1 MSDTAVAPANSMP
14 RTIDP
19 RAFRTALG
27 RYPTG
32 VAVVTALDAAGRPV
46 GMTINSFASVSLEPP
61 LVLWSVQRTTPSSE
75 AFRKAPRF
83 AICVLAADQE
93 DMALR
98 FARTDENKFRDL
110 TVETGLGG
118 LPLIPGALA
127 TFECRTWAVYPG
139 GDHEILVGEVEQL
152 STRPGAPL
160 GFHGG
165 RLLAFDTPQD

>member
-1 MSDTAVAPANSMP
+1 MSDTAVAPAKSV
-14 RTIDP
+14 IDP

-32 VAVVTALDAAGRPV
+32 VAVVTTLDAAGRPV

-61 LVLWSVQRTTPSSE
+61 LVLWSVQMNTNSSE
-75 AFRKAPRF
+75 VFRKTPRF

-98 FARTDENKFRDL
+98 FARTDQNKFRDM
-110 TVETGLGG
+110 TIETGLGG

-127 TFECRTWAVYPG
+127 TFECSTWAVYPG
-139 GDHEILVGEVEQL
+139 GDHEIIVGRVERL
-152 STRPGAPL
+152 ATRPGAPL
-160 GFHGG
+160 GFHEG
-165 RLLAFDTPQD
+165 RLLALDAPQT